1 MLKTRVITALVGFII
16 AIVCITF
23 GGVVFDAL
31 ITLLALIGWREFT
44 LLAKSRR
51 VRMPLLW
58 GYIYILAVMT
68 SLSLGYYNIIL
79 AIGLAGVFCLY
90 MMMTFGER
98 YKLHNVGYSIF
109 GVIYVLL
116 GMGALLLIRQDS
128 LYSLLPMPYERDNW
142 GVVTIWLLLFTTWA
156 SDTFSYF
163 AGCAFGKNKIVPTIS
178 PNKTLEGFIGGF
190 IGAIATGIVYA
201 FIVGTPMYMGA
212 FFGIIIGVLAPLGDL
227 FESKM
232 KRICDVKDSGV
243 LLPGHGGVLDRFDSL
258 LFAAPAVLA
267 YLTLL

>member
-116 GMGALLLIRQDS
+116 GMGAIL
-128 LYSLLPMPYERDNW
+128 
-142 GVVTIWLLLFTTWA
+142 
-156 SDTFSYF
+156 
-163 AGCAFGKNKIVPTIS
+163 
-178 PNKTLEGFIGGF
+178 
-190 IGAIATGIVYA
+190 
-201 FIVGTPMYMGA
+201 
-212 FFGIIIGVLAPLGDL
+212 
-227 FESKM
+227 
-232 KRICDVKDSGV
+232 
-243 LLPGHGGVLDRFDSL
+243 
-258 LFAAPAVLA
+258 
-267 YLTLL
+267 